1 MWCNKHASEYQT
13 KTPSLYVYDNE
24 DAIANWTMDIIN
36 L

>member
-1 MWCNKHASEYQT
+1 MRRNIKQ
-13 KTPSLYVYDNE
+13 KTTSLYVYDNE